1 MAYQTFTIYATE
13 QDETWDQVAL
23 KLYGAERYA
32 NVLMRANPALNTIVF
47 FDSGEILLIPR
58 VAVASNVA
66 VQPWNLTA
74 ALF

>member
-1 MAYQTFTIYATE
+1 MAYQTFTIYSTV

-32 NVLMRANPALNTIVF
+32 NVLIRANPALNNIVF
-47 FDSGEILLIPR
+47 FDAGEILLIPR
-58 VAVASNVA
+58 VAVTSNVA
-66 VQPWNLTA
+66 AQPWNFTA